1 MGEVAGGRAAGP
13 IPLEAAQPYHCGA
26 PPWRQ
31 GGGGSVGPTWRFGH
45 PPRPALEAGVAGLI
59 RWHSKRMSAN
69 SIRLG
74 VSTPRPGSV
83 SGAMPMV
90 RNPYRIPSMAAV
102 SLSVSTVK
110 PLGDRIFIKVSESE
124 EKTAGGILLPDTAK
138 EKPQV
143 GEVVQ
148 VGPGK
153 RNDDGTRQAP
163 EVSVGDKVLYSK
175 YAGTDIK
182 LGTDEYVLLS
192 EKDILAI
199 VN

>member
-1 MGEVAGGRAAGP
+1 
-13 IPLEAAQPYHCGA
+13 
-26 PPWRQ
+26 
-31 GGGGSVGPTWRFGH
+31 
-45 PPRPALEAGVAGLI
+45 
-59 RWHSKRMSAN
+59 
-69 SIRLG
+69 
-74 VSTPRPGSV
+74 
-83 SGAMPMV
+83 
-90 RNPYRIPSMAAV
+90 MAAV

-110 PLGDRIFIKVSESE
+110 PLGDRVFVKVSASD
-124 EKTAGGILLPDTAK
+124 EKTAGGIFLPDTAQ

-153 RNDDGTRQAP
+153 RSDDGTRQEP

-182 LGTDEYVLLS
+182 LGGDEFVLLS

-199 VN
+199 VA

>member
-1 MGEVAGGRAAGP
+1 M
-13 IPLEAAQPYHCGA
+13 
-26 PPWRQ
+26 
-31 GGGGSVGPTWRFGH
+31 
-45 PPRPALEAGVAGLI
+45 
-59 RWHSKRMSAN
+59 
-69 SIRLG
+69 
-74 VSTPRPGSV
+74 
-83 SGAMPMV
+83 
-90 RNPYRIPSMAAV
+90 
-102 SLSVSTVK
+102 
-110 PLGDRIFIKVSESE
+110 FIKVSDSDQT
-124 EKTAGGILLPDTAK
+124 TAGGILLPDTAQ

-153 RNDDGTRQAP
+153 RSDDGSRQAP

-182 LGTDEYVLLS
+182 LGGNEFVLLS